1 MARQNIGVGT
11 NANDATGDTLRVAFG
26 KVNNN
31 FIELYSSG
39 VQGVQ
44 GTTGSQGVQGI
55 QGTTGSQG
63 AQGIQGTTGSQG
75 TQGITG
81 PIAGSDT
88 QVTFNDGGAASGSV
102 NFVFNKS
109 SNTVTANV
117 VSLKQNLVWESANTI
132 LQAVPNGNGEGYSVL
147 NIIPDDDKLATDQ
160 YIIID
165 PGVTPDH
172 VHLRAGGSMDESSAI
187 LSLGGDASY
196 FRLDS
201 GPNPPAYVASNNKI
215 WTFNQEGGL
224 GFPDSTT
231 QTTAWVGIP
240 GPYADDTEAATNLV
254 AIGNPYYKAGGQVYV
269 RLA

>member
-11 NANDATGDTLRVAFG
+11 NPNDATGDTLRVAFG

-44 GTTGSQGVQGI
+44 GSQGAQGR
-55 QGTTGSQG
+55 QG
-63 AQGIQGTTGSQG
+63 AQGIQGTTGTQG
-75 TQGITG
+75 IQGITG

-88 QVTFNDGGAASGSV
+88 QVTFNDGGVASGSA
-102 NFVFNKS
+102 NFLFNKS
-109 SNTVTANV
+109 SNTVTANI
-117 VSLKQNLVWESANTI
+117 VSLRQNLTWVSSNTI
-132 LQAVPNGNGEGYSVL
+132 VQSIPNGNGDGYSVL
-147 NIIPDDDKLATDQ
+147 NIIPDKDKIVNDQ

-165 PGVTPDH
+165 PGVTPAH
-172 VHLRAGGSMDESSAI
+172 IHLRAGGSMDESSAI

-196 FRLDS
+196 FRIDS
-201 GPNPPAYVASNNKI
+201 GPNPSAYIASNTRI

-224 GFPDSTT
+224 EFPDSTT
-231 QTTAWVGIP
+231 QTTAWSGIP
-240 GPYADDTEAATNLV
+240 GPYADDAAAAANSV
-254 AIGNPYYKAGGQVYV
+254 NVGKPYYRSTGLVYV